1 MDLADFV
8 RLIDSPLIKII
19 LSLVVVAAISFVW
32 GYYYAKSPLIRR
44 IWIKVLTAMLS
55 ALLFTVG
62 LYQIEILWVQFQ
74 NRESW
79 NLERFVLPFGVEVEW
94 WVARDIWYSCLI
106 VGYLLLCIVC
116 IPSVVESSKK

>member
-1 MDLADFV
+1 MDLTDFV

-19 LSLVVVAAISFVW
+19 LSLVVVAAVSFVW

-44 IWIKVLTAMLS
+44 ILIKVLTAMLS

-74 NRESW
+74 NKETW
-79 NLERFVLPFGVEVEW
+79 NLEKFVLPFGFEVEW
-94 WVARDIWYSCLI
+94 WVARDIWYSCI
-106 VGYLLLCIVC
+106 IIGYLLLCIVF